1 MSRYLVVP
9 LLLLAA
15 CGESPTDAPALPP
28 PVVWTASLELAS
40 LSLADPLVDETL
52 DGLSDPTVR
61 ALVVEARGLAAA
73 RDVRSAAPLVT
84 RALERLAAHAPEER
98 AVEASVLQ
106 LVLQDVEARFRAALS
121 TPSVSP

>member
-9 LLLLAA
+9 LFLLAG
-15 CGESPTDAPALPP
+15 CGESPTDTPALPP

-52 DGLSDPTVR
+52 DVLSDPTVR
-61 ALVVEARGLAAA
+61 ALVVEARSLAAA
-73 RDVRSAAPLVT
+73 RDVRSADPLVT
-84 RALERLAAHAPEER
+84 RALERLAAPSPEES
-98 AVEASVLQ
+98 AVEASVLR
-106 LVLQDVEARFRAALS
+106 LVLQDVDERFRTALA